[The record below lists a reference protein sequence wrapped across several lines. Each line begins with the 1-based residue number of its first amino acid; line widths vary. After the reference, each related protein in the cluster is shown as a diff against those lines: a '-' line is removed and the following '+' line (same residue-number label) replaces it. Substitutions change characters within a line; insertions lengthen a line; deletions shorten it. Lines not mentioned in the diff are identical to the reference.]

1 MEFTFSLA
9 HISILAGSVIA
20 LIVASFFA
28 LSVVRRKMASS
39 VNAGQKNKIDTI
51 KYEFVTVITHKFRTP
66 LTQIKWGAEGLRAA
80 ATETQKEIEF
90 RKIER
95 AADTIIAMTEVL
107 LKVADADTSGIELQL
122 EPVGVGEFVRSVAN
136 ELSSDFML
144 KKVTPEFTQLSS
156 TPSLVRIDKKQM
168 RLVFLTIMQNAAT
181 YVQPA
186 GAVHVTF
193 REERGFSITE
203 VFDNGVGIPKD
214 ELARVFD
221 RFYRGAVAREID
233 QDGLGIGLYMSRKII
248 NLHNGSL
255 TLFSEGKGKGTVALI
270 ALPLAPLPESA
281 AGAAA
286 SAPIASPIS
295 VLVPPKNTRVAET
308 VSH

>member
-95 AADTIIAMTEVL
+95 AADTIIAMIVSAARSIFRNSISFC
-107 LKVADADTSGIELQL
+107 V
-122 EPVGVGEFVRSVAN
+122 SVA
-136 ELSSDFML
+136 
-144 KKVTPEFTQLSS
+144 
-156 TPSLVRIDKKQM
+156 
-168 RLVFLTIMQNAAT
+168 AARN
-181 YVQPA
+181 P
-186 GAVHVTF
+186 
-193 REERGFSITE
+193 
-203 VFDNGVGIPKD
+203 
-214 ELARVFD
+214 
-221 RFYRGAVAREID
+221 
-233 QDGLGIGLYMSRKII
+233 
-248 NLHNGSL
+248 
-255 TLFSEGKGKGTVALI
+255 
-270 ALPLAPLPESA
+270 
-281 AGAAA
+281 
-286 SAPIASPIS
+286 SAPHFICVSGVLNLWVMTVTNSYLIVSILFFCPAFTDDAIFLLTTLNAKKLATIS
-295 VLVPPKNTRVAET
+295 AMTDPANIDI
-308 VSH
+308 